1 MIARPAQA
9 SASHNPCCSSMKPSP
24 RYVRKWDRP
33 TMAQGRRCSIVAAQR
48 GRGGEARSTGR
59 WPARRGDV
67 IQPPRA
73 SLPSRFH
80 RSSDAM
86 RLALTMLLAAAAT
99 AAPLAAGP
107 ALASDSVPEITRG
120 DVAAQSVGVVHTLR
134 QIPEACARIEG
145 AFTGDPAEPYRY
157 AVVRTSPN
165 RQPRARSVAAA
176 KARPD
181 AAEGWILN
189 DLLRMT
195 SAECPM
201 QQAVVRVWRKP
212 VDQAI
217 KLDGQGQSRI
227 YVEEAKEAAAA
238 GNIAAIPMFAAGMEL
253 EGQPCAG

>member
-1 MIARPAQA
+1 
-9 SASHNPCCSSMKPSP
+9 
-24 RYVRKWDRP
+24 
-33 TMAQGRRCSIVAAQR
+33 
-48 GRGGEARSTGR
+48 
-59 WPARRGDV
+59 
-67 IQPPRA
+67 
-73 SLPSRFH
+73 
-80 RSSDAM
+80 M

-120 DVAAQSVGVVHTLR
+120 DVAAQAVGVVHTLR
-134 QIPEACARIEG
+134 QIPEACARLEG

-165 RQPRARSVAAA
+165 CQPRARFVDAA

-189 DLLRMT
+189 DLLRVPN
-195 SAECPM
+195 AGCPT